1 MAHDNNK
8 SQNRGE
14 NRDFSGDKNSFFNI
28 SLGLIAVGSFI
39 VITGILAWF
48 ALKSIETQTRQD
60 TGDTLKTILKTTN
73 ETMELWAKNRKRDL
87 INLARLD
94 RLRILVEKQLEMS
107 GDEKMLANNP
117 YLGHLQVLF
126 QTKLKVNDDL
136 DFFIVSPDYEGYI
149 NIASVDNSNIGKTN
163 LLAKHKKDFLEKL
176 FEEKVLLSIPLLFK
190 DSSKAD
196 TGKAETG
203 KPLMFVGSPIFD
215 NDGDVIAV
223 VIISI
228 DPFKDFT
235 RIMGL
240 GNTGESGETYA
251 FDKNGRLIT
260 ESRFDDELRRI
271 GLIKPSESGILSIT
285 IRDPGGDM
293 TTGFKPERTR
303 DEQPLTRMA
312 LSATAGKSGED
323 IGGYRDY
330 RGVPVFGAWMWNEE
344 LGFGMATEINI
355 DEAFQSFYSTRNTVL
370 FVLGVTVALSL
381 ALSVG
386 LFRSRKQAVIFAE
399 GMAESE
405 AKIRAILETAS
416 SAIITINDKGIIQ
429 SVNPATESQFGYTS
443 DYLIGKN
450 IKILMPEPH
459 HSNHDG
465 YIGRY
470 IVSGEKRIIGK
481 WVEIKGLKKDGTV
494 FPVEINVAEV
504 WVGKN
509 RHFTALMHD
518 ITESKRIEEELQ
530 GAKNDAVAASKAKS
544 DFLASMS
551 HEIRTPMNAII
562 GMADLLG
569 DTNLSHDQ
577 KEYVGIFRNAGE
589 NLLRLINDILDIS
602 KIEAGHLEL
611 ENTDF
616 NLNEL
621 IETTSEIM
629 AMRAHGKGLEL
640 NYTFKEDVP
649 IHLIGDPN
657 RLRQIFI
664 NLIGNSIKFTEKG
677 EIVLGIEIDETTNGH
692 PVLRFSV
699 ADTGIGVPDEKKNT
713 IFESFKQ
720 ADSSTTR
727 KYGGTGLGLSITK
740 QLVEKME
747 GRIWIED
754 NNGQGSV
761 FYFTAKFMRQEK
773 RERRKRQRKLL
784 TEIRGLNVLVVDDNS
799 TNLIIMRGILKKWG
813 INVTEA
819 MDGISALAKL
829 ALSKKS
835 GVHFDLILLD
845 CRMPGMGGFEVAEKI
860 KQDTDLVGVAVM
872 MMTAD
877 DRSGNIERARSL
889 DISKYMVKPVKRSV
903 LYNTIITALA
913 DKMPSLADART
924 DYEEEDFDVAES
936 AEETKTQRTLHI
948 LLAEDNMVNQKLA
961 VKTLELKGH
970 SVEIANNG
978 KEAVKMAFA
987 GNFDLILMD
996 GNMPV
1001 MDGFEATVAIREKE
1015 KKTGGH
1021 IPIIALTALAF
1032 KEDKQ
1037 KCIDAGMDGYVTKPI
1052 RRKELFKALEEIV
1065 PSAEPLQQEQEQEQ
1079 EQEVETTPTKPTKDA
1094 GSSDEVIF
1102 DKAEALD
1109 RATDDVEFLKEII
1122 EVFLEELPD
1131 HMAEIKEAVD
1141 GKDGEALRKSAHKL
1155 AGSLSGFAAK
1165 AAMETASK
1173 LEAVGKEGRLNE
1185 AEETY
1190 GALVKDIERLEA
1202 VLKDYLT

>member
-1 MAHDNNK
+1 MALDNNK
-8 SQNRGE
+8 SQSRSE
-14 NRDFSGDKNSFFNI
+14 NRDFSRNKNSFFNV
-28 SLGLIAVGSFI
+28 SLGLIAVTSFI

-136 DFFIVSPDYEGYI
+136 DFFIVSPDYEGYL
-149 NIASVDNSNIGKTN
+149 NIASANNSNIGKTN
-163 LLAKHKKDFLEKL
+163 ILAKHKRDFLEKL
-176 FEEKVLLSIPLLFK
+176 FEEKVILSIPLLFK
-190 DSSKAD
+190 KSSKND

-235 RIMGL
+235 RIMRL
-240 GNTGESGETYA
+240 GSTGESGETYA

-293 TTGFKPERTR
+293 SKGFKPERTR

-312 LSATAGKSGED
+312 LSATAGKAGTD
-323 IGGYRDY
+323 IDGYRDY
-330 RGVPVFGAWMWNEE
+330 RGVPVFGAWVWNEE

-386 LFRSRKQAVIFAE
+386 LFRSRKQAVVFAE

-429 SVNPATESQFGYTS
+429 SVNPATESQFGHSS

-450 IKILMPEPH
+450 IKILMPEPYH
-459 HSNHDG
+459 NNHDG

-470 IVSGEKRIIGK
+470 IVSGEKRVIGK
-481 WVEIKGLKKDGTV
+481 WVEIKALKKDGTV

-504 WVGKN
+504 WVGKS

-577 KEYVGIFRNAGE
+577 KEYVDIFRNAGE

-616 NLNEL
+616 NLSEL
-621 IETTSEIM
+621 IETTSEVM

-649 IHLIGDPN
+649 IHLVGDPN
-657 RLRQIFI
+657 RLRQIFV

-677 EIVLGIEIDETTNGH
+677 EIVLGIEIDETSNGN

-699 ADTGIGVPDEKKNT
+699 ADTGIGVADEKKNK
-713 IFESFKQ
+713 IFENFKQ

-740 QLVEKME
+740 ELVEKMG

-754 NNGQGSV
+754 NNDKGCV
-761 FYFTAKFMRQEK
+761 FYFTARFMRQER
-773 RERRKRQRKLL
+773 RERRKKQRQPLP
-784 TEIRGLNVLVVDDNS
+784 EIKGLNVLVVDDNS
-799 TNLIIMRGILKKWG
+799 TNLLVMREILKKWD

-819 MDGISALAKL
+819 MDGISALTEL
-829 ALSKKS
+829 VLSKKS
-835 GVHFDLILLD
+835 GVQFDLILLD

-860 KQDTDLVGVAVM
+860 KQDPDLAGVAVM

-877 DRSGNIERARSL
+877 DRSGNIEKAKSL
-889 DISKYMVKPVKRSV
+889 DISRYIVKPVKRSV

-913 DKMPSLADART
+913 DKMPSLADEQT
-924 DYEEEDFDVAES
+924 DDEEDRDAAES
-936 AEETKTQRTLHI
+936 AEETEKQRALHI
-948 LLAEDNMVNQKLA
+948 LLAEDDVVNQKLA

-1001 MDGFEATVAIREKE
+1001 MDGFDATVAIREKE
-1015 KKTGGH
+1015 KAKGGH

-1052 RRKELFKALEEIV
+1052 RRKELLKALKEIV
-1065 PSAEPLQQEQEQEQ
+1065 PSAEPVQQKR
-1079 EQEVETTPTKPTKDA
+1079 EVETTQTKDA
-1094 GSSDEVIF
+1094 GRSDEVIF
-1102 DKAEALD
+1102 DEAEALD
-1109 RATDDVEFLKEII
+1109 RAADDKEFLKEII
-1122 EVFLEELPD
+1122 EVFLDETPI
-1131 HMAEIKEAVD
+1131 HMAEIKQAVD

-1165 AAMETASK
+1165 AAMETASQVEAMGKAGKVDEAESAFEVLNKDMEK
-1173 LEAVGKEGRLNE
+1173 LIDTLTQYLKEG
-1185 AEETY
+1185 
-1190 GALVKDIERLEA
+1190 K
-1202 VLKDYLT
+1202 